1 MALKLRRGTD
11 SERTS
16 IVFEEGEPVYVT
28 DTGELYIG
36 DGSTAGG
43 LRVSNEVELDTSP
56 ALGGNLDLNG
66 SNIVGTGNIIIDG
79 NINAFGTINLGD
91 GAEDNVI
98 VGGQIAS
105 SLIPDVSDTFD
116 LGTSSSSW
124 REGYFNGI
132 NVDGEILGESIR
144 VNSISSND
152 STVVYDGQTQT
163 LNVLNITPITDTVV
177 ISNPNE
183 VDTGQQLSI
192 VSNVESFEEMSRL
205 VFTAES
211 DIDLS
216 SPFYSFGEIVWERN
230 DVNGLEDIAFLR
242 AGPGYITLGAG
253 EDSES
258 ANEFANRVILL
269 SGTLGIGVAPALDAT
284 EKLLVGG
291 NAVVQGEVEASS
303 FKGSLAADDST
314 IIIDSIDQIINSN
327 QVRLNVL
334 STEILEPA
342 SGTVAVADGIGWD
355 PASTGQETMV
365 VYLNGAWQAL
375 A

>member
-11 SERTS
+11 SDRAG
-16 IVFEEGEPVYVT
+16 IVFAEGEPVYVT

-43 LRVSNEVELDTSP
+43 LRVSNELELDTSP

-91 GAEDNVI
+91 GAEDNII

-105 SLIPDVSDTFD
+105 SLIPDANSEYD
-116 LGTSSSSW
+116 LGTINSIW
-124 REGYFNGI
+124 REGFFQGLF
-132 NVDGEILGESIR
+132 VDGEILGESIR
-144 VNSISSND
+144 VNSILSND
-152 STVVYDGQTQT
+152 STVVYDGDTQT
-163 LNVLNITPITDTVV
+163 LNVLNITPITDTVI
-177 ISNPNE
+177 ISNPE
-183 VDTGQQLSI
+183 EIDTGQQLSI
-192 VSNVESFEEMSRL
+192 TSNVQSFAEFSQL
-205 VFTAES
+205 IFTAES

-216 SPFYSFGEIVWERN
+216 SPFYSFGQILWERN
-230 DVNGLEDIAFLR
+230 DVNGLNDTAFLR
-242 AGPGYITLGAG
+242 AGPDYITFGAG
-253 EDSES
+253 QNFAE
-258 ANEFANRVILL
+258 ANDMSNRVLFY
-269 SGTLGIGVAPALDAT
+269 SGTFGIGVAPGAEST

-291 NAVVQGEVEASS
+291 NAVIQGEVEAAS

-327 QVRLNVL
+327 EVRLNVL
-334 STEILEPA
+334 STEVLEPT

-375 A
+375 T